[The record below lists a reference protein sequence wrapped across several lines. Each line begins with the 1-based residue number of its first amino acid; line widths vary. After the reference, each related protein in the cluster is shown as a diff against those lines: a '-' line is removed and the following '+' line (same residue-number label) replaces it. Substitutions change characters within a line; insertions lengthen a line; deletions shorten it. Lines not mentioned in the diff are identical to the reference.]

1 MNTLQKVFDNFK
13 WDYKYKYEDWIILYS
28 NRDRHTFLG
37 RTNKPGNDEYIIVK
51 QIKMNKYYDDI
62 LREIYFYACCTKNKY
77 FNEALDIFLSE
88 DCRYLHLILITEGCD
103 LKDVLNYINDNDNEN
118 KINMIPFIIFQ
129 LVSGLKILHKNN
141 LSHNDIKLSNINIS
155 EVGKV
160 KISGFISTAKVSTV
174 KYGGTNGYLSPQA
187 LLGKSRTKED
197 DMWSAGVVYLEL
209 FKNIPGI
216 FYVKINGDIYAKGK
230 LKLQYILENFYDIKY
245 HDQEWNENIN
255 YKEII
260 NYINKGEYNEFE
272 SKLKTN
278 LLTGIDDEN
287 KEIIKKLLEIDPD
300 KRLTAEQFLNMPLFK
315 NLGYKFENS
324 EINYS
329 ESDYK
334 RYFEN
339 HKSENLEEFKK
350 YLEEI
355 KEKFFGLVIND

>member
-1 MNTLQKVFDNFK
+1 MNKDLIQKDFQYFAGYFEQYKK
-13 WDYKYKYEDWIILYS
+13 WIVNYS
-28 NRDRHTFLG
+28 TGQRNSFLG
-37 RTNKPGNDEYIIVK
+37 MANESENCKYITVN
-51 QIKMNKYYDDI
+51 QIRINENYNNI

-88 DCRYLHLILITEGCD
+88 DCRYLHLILRNEGCN
-103 LKDVLNYINDNDNEN
+103 LNDFINL
-118 KINMIPFIIFQ
+118 INNNGNLINITPSIIFQ
-129 LVSGLKILHKNN
+129 VVNGLEILHKNN

-216 FYVKINGDIYAKGK
+216 FYVKINGDIYVKGK
-230 LKLQYILENFYDIKY
+230 LILQYILENFYDIKY

-255 YKEII
+255 YKDII
-260 NYINKGEYNEFE
+260 NYINRGEYNEFE

-355 KEKFFGLVIND
+355 KEKFFGLVIYD